1 MKTMQEHHIEA
12 GPQPLQP
19 MLLGACF
26 LKQTMHAAECPAI
39 LGIRGNRR
47 RPSRM
52 CYGGKIQE
60 EIGYAGAIFSI

>member
-1 MKTMQEHHIEA
+1 MLRDQYFSMKTMQEHHIKA

-26 LKQTMHAAECPAI
+26 LKQIMHAAECPAI
-39 LGIRGNRR
+39 WRSEGNRR

-52 CYGGKIQE
+52 C
-60 EIGYAGAIFSI
+60 